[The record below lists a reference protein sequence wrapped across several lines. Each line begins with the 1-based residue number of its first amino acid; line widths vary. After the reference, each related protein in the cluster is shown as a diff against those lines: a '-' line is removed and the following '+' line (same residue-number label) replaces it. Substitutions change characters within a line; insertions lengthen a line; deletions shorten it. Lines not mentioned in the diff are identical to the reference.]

1 MAKEHNMLEPI
12 ENPWLILGV
21 SVQADDNQI
30 RTAYLQK
37 VKIYPPD
44 RAPEQFERIRDAY
57 EVLRDP
63 QQRSIR
69 MLLSAHSEADLVSL
83 LHPGAASRR
92 FVGPEPWWAVLNE
105 RE

>member
-1 MAKEHNMLEPI
+1 MAKKHTSLEVN
-12 ENPWLILGV
+12 EDPWLILGV
-21 SVQADDNQI
+21 SVQADDTQI
-30 RTAYLQK
+30 RSAYLQK
-37 VKIYPPD
+37 VKEYPPD
-44 RAPEQFERIRDAY
+44 CAPEQFERIRDAY

-69 MLLSAHSEADLVSL
+69 MLLSVRPEADLVSL
-83 LHPGAASRR
+83 LQEGARARR